1 MPPSQVAQL
10 KIAIEAAKGKSQ
22 RLKDR
27 TIEDVGALTLTMGG
41 TAGSGTASAAI
52 SLDQLTSK
60 VAEVYVRGG
69 FDADASVGTL
79 QMLTNIES
87 KLEEY
92 LAAVDTMPSDFA
104 DAIEKAREKERRR
117 VARDE
122 KLLAQKQEHESRM
135 QRALER
141 ASAPV
146 FKRTGKPVMARSQ
159 PLKKKEV
166 IQEDN
171 RNDDEAELEAYLG
184 RLT

>member
-1 MPPSQVAQL
+1 MTQL
-10 KIAIEAAKGKSQ
+10 KIAIEAARGKSK

-41 TAGSGTASAAI
+41 TAGSGSASAAI
-52 SLDQLTSK
+52 SLDQLTTK

-79 QMLTNIES
+79 QMLTNLES

-92 LAAVDTMPSDFA
+92 LLVVDTMPTEFA
-104 DAIEKAREKERRR
+104 DVIEKAREKERRR

-122 KLLAQKQEHESRM
+122 KLLAQKHEHEFRM

-146 FKRTGKPVMARSQ
+146 FKRTGKPVMTRSQ

-166 IQEDN
+166 VLVDN
-171 RNDDEAELEAYLG
+171 RNDDEAELEAYLA
-184 RLT
+184 REL

>member
-1 MPPSQVAQL
+1 MVLL
-10 KIAIEAAKGKSQ
+10 KLSIEEAKGKGQ

-41 TAGSGTASAAI
+41 TAGSGSASAAI
-52 SLDQLTSK
+52 SLDQLTSR

-92 LAAVDTMPSDFA
+92 LAAVDAMPAEFA
-104 DAIEKAREKERRR
+104 DGIEKAREKERRR

-122 KLLAQKQEHESRM
+122 KLLAQRLEHESRM
-135 QRALER
+135 SRALER

-166 IQEDN
+166 VLVDN
-171 RNDDEAELEAYLG
+171 RNDDEAELEAYLA
-184 RLT
+184 RDML